1 MIIRTAIAMR
11 NKTQAEQLTNKLVA
25 FAIRG
30 HGDQKNI
37 DLDIAYYRG
46 DLKELLS
53 TFTCIDMAFIAYDLL
68 EENRCLLTE
77 FWRKNPQC
85 ISVPIGMPEAN
96 ICSFLSLRPAG
107 HLSSTDSQECI
118 DILCTQCLDELTN
131 NTGVLQIST
140 RQGSYAV
147 SASDILF
154 CQSDQKYVVI
164 TTASGEV
171 YRKIGKLDHLLQT
184 LPEYFFRV
192 HQSFLVNSHRLIGL
206 DKTNW
211 EVLLDSGHR
220 IPVSRV
226 YHKATLEQTQKCRS
240 TGQI

>member
-11 NKTQAEQLTNKLVA
+11 DRHQAELLTNRLIS

-30 HGDQKNI
+30 DNNQKNI
-37 DLDIAYYRG
+37 DIDIAYYQN
-46 DLKELLS
+46 DLMDLLS
-53 TFTCIDMAFIAYDLL
+53 AFTRFDMAFMSYDLL
-68 EENRCLLTE
+68 EECQFSLSE

-85 ISVPIGMPEAN
+85 ISVPIGLPEAR
-96 ICSFLSLRPAG
+96 ICGFLSLRPGG
-107 HLSSTDSQECI
+107 HLAVGNDQESINALCI
-118 DILCTQCLDELTN
+118 QCLEELTN
-131 NTGVLQIST
+131 STGVLQINT
-140 RQGSYAV
+140 RQGNYAI

-164 TTASGEV
+164 TTEGAEV
-171 YRKIGKLDHLLQT
+171 YRKVGKLDHLSQE

-192 HQSFLVNSHRLIGL
+192 HQSFLINSHRLVGL

-220 IPVSRV
+220 IPVSRA
-226 YHKATLEQTQKCRS
+226 YHKATLEQIQKCRS
-240 TGQI
+240 NG

>member
-1 MIIRTAIAMR
+1 MMIRTAIATR
-11 NKTQAEQLTNKLVA
+11 SKAQAELLTNKLVS
-25 FAIRG
+25 FAVRG
-30 HGDQKNI
+30 HKSQKNI
-37 DLDIAYYRG
+37 DMDIAYYQG

-53 TFTCIDMAFIAYDLL
+53 AFSRMDMAFITYDLL
-68 EENRCLLTE
+68 EENRCLLSE

-85 ISVPIGMPEAN
+85 ISVPIGMPEAK
-96 ICSFLSLRPAG
+96 ICSFLPLRPAG
-107 HLSSTDSQECI
+107 HLASGDDQAHIDMLCI
-118 DILCTQCLDELTN
+118 QCLEELTN
-131 NTGVLQIST
+131 STGVLQIST

-164 TTASGEV
+164 TTAAGEV
-171 YRKIGKLDHLLQT
+171 YRKVGKLDHLLQA

-192 HQSFLVNSHRLIGL
+192 HQSFLVNSHRLVGL

-220 IPVSRV
+220 IPVSRA

-240 TGQI
+240 NG